1 VFSAVAR
8 GVFRAIA
15 FSSSCRGPQLGSPT
29 APALRRLLGLGLLL
43 LASAAAASGIGI
55 GTPVEVPW
63 LINDLES
70 ATVAVLDDGSF
81 AIASTEITEPQPQ
94 QFTVRFLAQFFAADG
109 EPEGDPIALVP
120 DNVALDGGIGTLGD
134 RYFVTW
140 ITAAGARA
148 AFYDPRGGAIG
159 SAFPW
164 LLSDIPFY
172 VTHYRFG
179 QAPTWRFLPLTYTFA
194 GFDPENQPFY
204 RISLPVAGPDARLL
218 GPPARLAPSRL
229 SSIED
234 AAING
239 SGSFV
244 VLSDQCSKNFQ
255 SQKPCVRGLQVFDGA
270 GAPRTP
276 FLTAGVPQNLTSRG
290 AVNGTISTAI
300 GPRGQILLGWVTDV
314 FRPISNLLVRL
325 YDQDGTAI
333 STPLVAAAATAPGP
347 GSLSLEALD
356 DGSFLLF
363 WGVASAAGDAL
374 TFYLRRLTADAR
386 ELLPPVTA
394 ASGAIT
400 GVRLEI
406 NGSGRGVLAWQ
417 TRETGPNETF
427 TLHGHASLVTV
438 NP

>member
-1 VFSAVAR
+1 MFSAVAR
-8 GVFRAIA
+8 RVFRAIA
-15 FSSSCRGPQLGSPT
+15 FSSGCRGQHMHSPI

-43 LASAAAASGIGI
+43 LPPAAAASGIGI

-109 EPEGDPIALVP
+109 EPETEPIALVP

-140 ITAAGARA
+140 ISATGAQA
-148 AFYDPRGGAIG
+148 AFYDARGSRLG

-179 QAPTWRFLPLTYTFA
+179 RAPSWRFLPVTYTFA
-194 GFDPENQPFY
+194 GYDPENQPFY

-218 GPPARLAPSRL
+218 GPPAPLAPSRL
-229 SSIED
+229 SYVED

-239 SGSFV
+239 NGSFV

-290 AVNGTISTAI
+290 AVNSTISAAI
-300 GPRGQILLGWVTDV
+300 GPRGQILLGWVTDI
-314 FRPISNLLVRL
+314 FRPTSTFLVRL
-325 YDQDGTAI
+325 YDQDGAPI
-333 STPLVAAAATAPGP
+333 SMPLSAAAAAAPGP
-347 GSLSLEALD
+347 VALRLKALD

-363 WGVASAAGDAL
+363 WATPAAGNAFTL
-374 TFYLRRLTADAR
+374 YLRRLTAGAH
-386 ELLPPVTA
+386 ELLPPVAA
-394 ASGAIT
+394 ASGVIT
-400 GVRLEI
+400 GIDLEI
-406 NGSGRGVLAWQ
+406 NGSGRGALAWQ

-427 TLHGHASLVTV
+427 TLHGHVSLVTV